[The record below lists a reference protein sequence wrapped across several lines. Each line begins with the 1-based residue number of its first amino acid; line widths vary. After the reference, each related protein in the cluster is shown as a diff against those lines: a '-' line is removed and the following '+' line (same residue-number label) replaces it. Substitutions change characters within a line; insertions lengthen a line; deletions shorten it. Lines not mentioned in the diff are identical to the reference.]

1 MVCLE
6 DKYGNKKV
14 NCTYGENVKGFA
26 LIELMV
32 VVVIMGTLLLLNY
45 ANNQPL
51 FDQGREAE
59 AKAFLL
65 EVSSRQASFWQ
76 QHSAYA
82 QSLSELNVL
91 TPDSLKPY
99 YKLELTQL
107 ASSQPGYLAKAT
119 PITRDS
125 LNKTLW
131 INHLGARSS
140 HWGF

>member
-1 MVCLE
+1 M
-6 DKYGNKKV
+6 
-14 NCTYGENVKGFA
+14 NCTYGEKVKGFT

-59 AKAFLL
+59 AQAFLL

-82 QSLSELNVL
+82 QTLAELNVL

-99 YKLELTQL
+99 YKLELIQL
-107 ASSQPGYLAKAT
+107 ASSQPGYVAKAT

-125 LNKTLW
+125 INKTLW
-131 INHLGARSS
+131 INHLGTRSS

>member
-1 MVCLE
+1 ME
-6 DKYGNKKV
+6 IKKV
-14 NCTYGENVKGFA
+14 NCKYGENVKGFT

-59 AKAFLL
+59 VKAFLL

-82 QSLSELNVL
+82 QTLAELNVL

-99 YKLELTQL
+99 YKLELIQL
-107 ASSQPGYLAKAT
+107 ASSQPGYVAKAT

-125 LNKTLW
+125 INKTLW
-131 INHLGARSS
+131 INHLGTRSS

>member
-1 MVCLE
+1 M
-6 DKYGNKKV
+6 
-14 NCTYGENVKGFA
+14 NCTYGEKVKGFT

-82 QSLSELNVL
+82 QTLAELNVV

-99 YKLELTQL
+99 YKLELTQP
-107 ASSQPGYLAKAT
+107 ASSQPGYEAKAT
-119 PITRDS
+119 PIGDKS
-125 LNKTLW
+125 LNKVLW
-131 INHLGARSS
+131 VNHLGAHSS
-140 HWGF
+140 NWRF

>member
-1 MVCLE
+1 M
-6 DKYGNKKV
+6 
-14 NCTYGENVKGFA
+14 NCTYGEKVKGFT
-26 LIELMV
+26 LIELMA

-82 QSLSELNVL
+82 QSLSELNVVI
-91 TPDSLKPY
+91 PESIKPY
-99 YKLELTQL
+99 YRLELKRST
-107 ASSQPGYLAKAT
+107 SSQPGYVAKAT
-119 PITRDS
+119 PITGDS

-131 INHLGARSS
+131 INHLGTRSS
-140 HWGF
+140 HWSF

>member
-1 MVCLE
+1 ME
-6 DKYGNKKV
+6 IEKV
-14 NCTYGENVKGFA
+14 NCKYGENVKGFT
-26 LIELMV
+26 LIELMA
-32 VVVIMGTLLLLNY
+32 VVVIIGALLLLNY

-82 QSLSELNVL
+82 QSLSELNMV

-99 YKLELTQL
+99 YKLELTEL
-107 ASSQPGYLAKAT
+107 AFSYPGYLAKAT
-119 PITRDS
+119 PIIGDS